1 MKQTATVE
9 LAGGKTLQFETGH
22 LAKQAQGSAIVRQG
36 DNVVLGTACASPD
49 PREGIDFFP
58 LTVDYREYTYAG
70 GRIPGGFIKREG
82 RPQERETLTAR
93 QIDRPIRPLFPEG
106 FRNETQV
113 IVLVLS
119 ADTENDPDVLA
130 INAASAALTLSEIP
144 FHGPVGAV
152 RIGLVN
158 DQMMVNPTYAEMRE
172 SVLNIM
178 VVGTAEGIVM
188 VESGAKEVSE
198 DQVLK
203 AIEFAHEQI
212 KKICGA
218 LTDLAAKN
226 GKKKLEVKVPEFDQ
240 KYFDKLKSKVGKEL
254 VDALDTAK
262 HPKHESHEKV
272 REIKKALKADLP
284 EDDKEAAAKLSK
296 YYEALREQIFR
307 QQVTKDR
314 KRPDSRAFDQI
325 RDIWIEVGVLPRT
338 HGSAVFTRGET
349 QALVTTTLGTPDD
362 AQRIERFEGETKKR
376 FMMHYNFPPFSVGE
390 VGRMTG
396 VGRREIGHGALAE
409 RALLAVLPDVENW
422 PYTMRVVSD
431 ILESNGSSSMAT
443 VCGAS
448 LSLMD
453 AGVPLSAAVA
463 GVAMGLVKEEDSYAI
478 LSDIAGAEDHYGD
491 MDFKV
496 AGTRKGITALQMD
509 IKVMG
514 ITSQI
519 MQEALEQAKRG
530 RLHILDKMEDT
541 ITGGRENI
549 STFAPRIYT
558 LQIPV
563 DKIRDLIGPGGK
575 MIRSIIEETGVKI
588 DVDDSGRVNV
598 ASNNGPSAQRAIQR
612 INDLTAVP
620 EVGKTYLGKVV
631 RLAEFGA
638 FVEIIPGTDGL
649 LHISEIAEHRVKEV
663 KDELKEGDQVLVK
676 VLGIEGN
683 RIKLSRKAILREQ
696 RAKMSPPGTEGGEG
710 GASGEGSGGEGGER
724 SERPERPPA
733 QPRGEGEETVTFEGG
748 GDFTDDEGGEP
759 NFNREDANRET
770 VAAGRPDRP
779 DRPRGDRPPG
789 GGGDRGG
796 RGGSGGRHR
805 RGGSGGGGRGP
816 RGGGGGDRGPR
827 GGGGGSGSSGGG
839 DRGNR

>member
-1 MKQTATVE
+1 MKQTATIE
-9 LAGGKTLQFETGH
+9 LAGGKTLHIETGH
-22 LAKQAQGSAIVRQG
+22 LAKQAQGSAVVRQG
-36 DNVVLGTACASPD
+36 DNVVIGTACASAQ

-82 RPQERETLTAR
+82 RPSEREVLTSR
-93 QIDRPIRPLFPEG
+93 QIDRPIRPLFPDG

-113 IVLVLS
+113 IALVLS

-130 INAASAALTLSEIP
+130 INAASCALTLSEIP
-144 FHGPVGAV
+144 FSGPVGAV
-152 RIGLVN
+152 RIGYVN
-158 DQMMVNPTYAEMRE
+158 GQFIVNPTYGE
-172 SVLNIM
+172 SYESHLNIM

-188 VESGAKEVSE
+188 IESGAKEVSE
-198 DQVLK
+198 DTVLQ
-203 AIEFAHEQI
+203 AIDFAHGEI
-212 KKICGA
+212 KKICA
-218 LTDLAAKN
+218 AIIDLAGRA
-226 GKKKLEVKVPEFDQ
+226 GKKKREFEKPVMDEAYY
-240 KYFDKLKSKVGKEL
+240 KELKSKVGKQL
-254 VDALDTAK
+254 MDALDTAK
-262 HPKHESHEKV
+262 HPKHESYEKV
-272 REIKKALKADLP
+272 REIKKALKAELP
-284 EDDKEAAAKLSK
+284 ADDKDAAAKLSK
-296 YYEALREQIFR
+296 YYELMRERIFR
-307 QQVTKDR
+307 EQVTKDR
-314 KRPDSRAFDQI
+314 KRPDARAFDEI
-325 RDIWIEVGVLPRT
+325 RPISIEVGVLPRT
-338 HGSAVFTRGET
+338 HGSAIFTRGET

-362 AQRIERFEGETKKR
+362 MQRVEKFEGETKKR
-376 FMMHYNFPPFSVGE
+376 LMLHYNFPPFSVGE

-409 RALLAVLPDVENW
+409 RAISAVLPSEENW
-422 PYTMRVVSD
+422 PYAIRVVSD
-431 ILESNGSSSMAT
+431 ILESNGSASMAT

-453 AGVPLSAAVA
+453 AGVPLTAAVG

-478 LSDIAGAEDHYGD
+478 LTDIAGAEDHYGD

-514 ITSQI
+514 ITSKI
-519 MQEALEQAKRG
+519 MHEAMEQARRG
-530 RLHILDKMEDT
+530 RLYILDKMEGT

-549 STFAPRIYT
+549 SAFAPRIYT

-598 ASNNGPSAQRAIQR
+598 ASNDGPSAQRAIQR

-696 RAKMSPPGTEGGEG
+696 RAKMGGGEG
-710 GASGEGSGGEGGER
+710 ESPAGGEGDGEGAPPR
-724 SERPERPPA
+724 SAP
-733 QPRGEGEETVTFEGG
+733 QPRADGEETVTFEGG
-748 GDFTDDEGGEP
+748 GDFSDDDAEP

-770 VAAGRPDRP
+770 VAARPERP
-779 DRPRGDRPPG
+779 HGDRPRPHG
-789 GGGDRGG
+789 GGSN
-796 RGGSGGRHR
+796 RGGSGRPR
-805 RGGSGGGGRGP
+805 RGGGGGRGP
-816 RGGGGGDRGPR
+816 RNDRGPR
-827 GGGGGSGSSGGG
+827 GGGG
-839 DRGNR
+839 DRNR